1 MPENTYTVGQ
11 LNTYIKNMFTQD
23 FLLKNLSVKGEVS
36 NCKYHSSGHIYFTLK
51 DASGSIKA
59 VMFAGNRTG
68 LKFKMSDGMQVVVR
82 GYVDVYVRDGLY
94 QLYATSI
101 TQEGAGELYERYL
114 QLKEELEESGLF
126 SEIYKQEIPKNARKV
141 GIVTASTG
149 AAIRDIINVSTRRN
163 PYIELIL
170 YPAIV
175 QGPEAAPSIV
185 RGIHALEKYGV
196 DVMIVGRG
204 GGSIEDLWAFNEE
217 EVAKAIFDCSI
228 PIISAVGHE
237 TDFTIADFVADKRA
251 ATPSAAAEIA
261 VRELRETD
269 EEIRSRV
276 DALYDKMRG
285 IIRRKRDRLSSAEKQ
300 IALLS
305 PQYKIRQSKER
316 LARSEDALNE
326 AIFQCIKNR
335 RNKLVLLTSKL
346 EGVSPLKRL
355 ESGFVYMTDSE
366 DKRVK
371 SVKQVS
377 KGDKVKITLTDGYID
392 ATVVK
397 TEERKNG

>member
-1 MPENTYTVGQ
+1 MPESTYTVGQ
-11 LNTYIKNMFTQD
+11 LNTYIKNMFIQD

-59 VMFAGNRTG
+59 VMFAGNRGG
-68 LKFKMSDGMQVVVR
+68 LRFEMKDGMQVVVR

-114 QLKEELEESGLF
+114 ELKERLEESGLF

-237 TDFTIADFVADKRA
+237 TDFTIADFIADKRA

-276 DALYDKMRG
+276 DVLYDKMRG
-285 IIRRKRDRLSSAEKQ
+285 IIRRNRDRLSSAEKQ

-377 KGDKVKITLTDGYID
+377 KGDNVKITLTDGYID